1 MDPAG
6 PRFWDGDREAIPEL
20 EANRLDKDAAA
31 FVDAIHTD
39 GSFRPTGS
47 PSFRNGEH
55 FGTLWQTGHLDFYP
69 DGGVW
74 QKGCGVLGVNAV
86 CSHSR
91 AVVYYL
97 HSINNK
103 DLFPSTACRFKKNW
117 VTRIDKCVEIDSKRN
132 LKFNIGEDAYYQYCG
147 NDLECNG
154 KPRRIVA
161 NRVAYSCWSFNGY
174 NNNWFKRC

>member
-6 PRFWDGDREAIPEL
+6 PRFWDGDRPAIPEL
-20 EANRLDKDAAA
+20 AANRLDKDAAG

-39 GSFRPTGS
+39 GSFHPTGS
-47 PSFRNGEH
+47 PSINNGEH

-74 QKGCGVLGVNAV
+74 QNGCGVNLPH
-86 CSHSR
+86 CSHGR

-103 DLFPSTACRFKKNW
+103 DLFPSTSCRFQPQGWLK
-117 VTRIDKCVEIDSKRN
+117 IEKCVEIDPNSRHKY
-132 LKFNIGEDAYYQYCG
+132 NIGEDAYNQYCG
-147 NDLECNG
+147 YNHECNG
-154 KPRRIVA
+154 KPRRTVA
-161 NRVAYSCWSFNGY
+161 DRVAYRCWSFTGY
-174 NNNWFKRC
+174 NNRC